1 MGYTVDSLDELDGW
15 ERQVFDQTVTLNE
28 ENRELYERWK
38 DLESQEQNLQTKV
51 EDLTQAVSDQK
62 DGLVVL
68 QQDLDLTK
76 QAIAETSDEFVK
88 GAEKVSSTDTYSLGS
103 QAAAGAI
110 NGVRSRIGDYAAAWE
125 DMALAGQ
132 RMFRRAEQIASPSRV
147 YKQLAMYDVEGLIE
161 GTKEEKQRLEE
172 AYANLALRGQEAY
185 ASAAQNITNNS
196 NATMNIYTTDLSR
209 DKIDYIYDEFNRRLN
224 RV

>member
-1 MGYTVDSLDELDGW
+1 MGYNVDSIDALTAE
-15 ERQVFDQTVTLNE
+15 EYANFEQTATLNE
-28 ENRELYERWK
+28 ATRELYERWK
-38 DLESQEQNLQTKV
+38 ALQEKETDLQTKV
-51 EDLTQAVSDQK
+51 DDLTQAVSDQK
-62 DGLVVL
+62 DGLVLL

-76 QAIAETSDEFVK
+76 QAISETSDEFVE
-88 GAEKVSSTDTYSLGS
+88 GEKKIGSTNTY
-103 QAAAGAI
+103 QAGYDAATGAI

-125 DMALAGQ
+125 DMALTGQ
-132 RMFRRAEQIASPSRV
+132 RMFRRAEQISSPSKV